1 MEWDGI
7 SPGKGGGLIYTGHV
21 FWADSKIARAN
32 ALFLGV
38 DQGGGGHFI
47 SGASLFLFSDLCLSS
62 FFSLSPLWDMKEYPL
77 YSS

>member
-1 MEWDGI
+1 MGWDGI

-47 SGASLFLFSDLCLSS
+47 SGASLFLLLFFTSLS
-62 FFSLSPLWDMKEYPL
+62 FFSPLWDMKEYPL

>member
-1 MEWDGI
+1 MGYPLGRGEDSYI
-7 SPGKGGGLIYTGHV
+7 RGLYFGRT
-21 FWADSKIARAN
+21 SKIARAN

-47 SGASLFLFSDLCLSS
+47 SGASLFLFLFLVFLS
-62 FFSLSPLWDMKEYPL
+62 FFLLSPLWDMKEYPL